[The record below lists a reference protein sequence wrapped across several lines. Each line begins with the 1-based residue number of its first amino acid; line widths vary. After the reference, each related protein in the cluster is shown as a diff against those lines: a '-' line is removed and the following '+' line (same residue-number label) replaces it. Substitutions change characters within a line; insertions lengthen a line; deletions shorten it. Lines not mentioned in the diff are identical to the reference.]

1 MTCIW
6 VQRFR
11 TGCGSMNLSMGYQ
24 KRGNK
29 ISDSGNNELEEEG
42 AETEAPVSKGCIE
55 RKNQITTEV
64 QTKDIP

>member
-1 MTCIW
+1 MTCVW

-29 ISDSGNNELEEEG
+29 ISDPGNSELEEVG
-42 AETEAPVSKGCIE
+42 QTEAPVSKGCIE
-55 RKNQITTEV
+55 NKNQITMKV